1 MYDDEFKTMG
11 NVFLTKDKI
20 EPQHHQLTRYTGC
33 RNTSHCQQQFKNNN
47 SLV

>member
-20 EPQHHQLTRYTGC
+20 ELQHHQLTRY
-33 RNTSHCQQQFKNNN
+33 N
-47 SLV
+47 